1 MLKNDLKDN
10 ELYQLLKPVADGLE
24 MTVVEVQKQVLGA
37 SETKVVITVM
47 KNDGQTSIDDL
58 EKFHRSVQSLL
69 ELKIGREVLSME
81 VGTPGLE
88 RNLKDYSE
96 FGFFKGR
103 NAKIY
108 DSSFGQWL
116 EGTILDSDGSQVKFL
131 TSEDVEMNI
140 PFDHIHKARLDYKW
154 TR

>member
-24 MTVVEVQKQVLGA
+24 MTVVEVQKLFPGS
-37 SETKVVITVM
+37 SETRVVITVM
-47 KNDGQTSIDDL
+47 KNDGQTSIADL

-69 ELKIGREVLSME
+69 ELKIGRDVLSME

-96 FGFFKGR
+96 FAFFKGR

-108 DSSFGQWL
+108 DTSLSQWI
-116 EGTILDSDGSQVKFL
+116 EGTILDTDGASVKFL
-131 TSEDVEMNI
+131 TSEDAEMTI
-140 PFDHIHKARLDYKW
+140 PFDRIHKARLGD
-154 TR
+154 RDV

>member
-10 ELYQLLKPVADGLE
+10 ELYNLLKPAADGLD
-24 MTVVEVQKQVLGA
+24 MTLVEVQKQILGA
-37 SETKVVITVM
+37 AETKVVIAVM
-47 KNDGQTSIDDL
+47 KNNGETSIDDL

-81 VGTPGLE
+81 VSTPGLE

-96 FGFFKGR
+96 FAFFKGR

-108 DSSFGQWL
+108 DSSLSQWI
-116 EGTILDSDGSQVKFL
+116 EGTILDTDGSAVRFL
-131 TSEDVEMNI
+131 THDDVEMTI
-140 PFDHIHKARLDYKW
+140 PFDHIHKARLGD
-154 TR
+154 RDV